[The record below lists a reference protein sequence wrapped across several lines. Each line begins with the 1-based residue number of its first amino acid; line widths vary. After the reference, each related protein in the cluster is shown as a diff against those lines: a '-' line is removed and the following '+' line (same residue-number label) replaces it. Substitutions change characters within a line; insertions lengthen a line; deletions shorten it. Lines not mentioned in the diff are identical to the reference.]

1 MISSKQVLEELH
13 GNVMNHKTRYQ
24 YEQAAYDKGYQVIAG
39 CDEAGRGPMAGPLT
53 VAACVF
59 NPGYYDER
67 INDSKQLSEKKRE
80 ALYDLIIEN
89 AKAYSIIVIDEKKV
103 DELNVYEASR
113 QGMIEAVKTLGID
126 VDYVLTDAM
135 PLRNEMAHEAII
147 KGDAKSISIAAAS
160 ILAKVTRDRLMK
172 QYDEMYPEYNF
183 KKHKGYPTKE
193 HKELLKKYGPCKIHR
208 RSFGPVKE
216 CLNEQLSLFEN
227 EE

>member
-1 MISSKQVLEELH
+1 MEKI
-13 GNVMNHKTRYQ
+13 RYA
-24 YEQAAYDKGYQVIAG
+24 YEQRAYDKGYKVIAG

-59 NPGYYDER
+59 EEGFYDER

-80 ALYDLIIEN
+80 ALFDLIIEK
-89 AKAYSIIVIDEKKV
+89 AKAYAIVMVDEKKV

-113 QGMIEAVKTLGID
+113 QGMIEAVKKLNIE

-135 PLRNEMAHEAII
+135 PLKNEMAHEAII

-160 ILAKVTRDRLMK
+160 ILAKVTRDRMMQEYDK
-172 QYDEMYPEYNF
+172 QYPQYNF

-193 HKELLKKYGPCKIHR
+193 HKELLKRYGPCPIHR
-208 RSFGPVKE
+208 RSFTPVKE
-216 CLNEQLSLFEN
+216 ALQEQLSLFSWEG
-227 EE
+227 E

>member
-1 MISSKQVLEELH
+1 MILSKEQWAKLH
-13 GNVMNHKTRYQ
+13 GKLMNKERYQ
-24 YEQAAYDKGYQVIAG
+24 YEQKAYDLGYKVIAG

-59 NPGYYDER
+59 EEGFYDER

-80 ALYDLIIEN
+80 ALYDLILEK
-89 AKAYSIIVIDEKKV
+89 AKAYAIIVIDEKKV

-113 QGMIEAVKTLGID
+113 QGMIEAVNQLNVP
-126 VDYVLTDAM
+126 VDYILTDAM

-147 KGDAKSISIAAAS
+147 KGDSKSISIAAAS
-160 ILAKVTRDRLMK
+160 ILAKVTRDRIMK
-172 QYDEMYPEYNF
+172 EYDELYPQYHF

-193 HKELLKKYGPCKIHR
+193 HKELLKKYGPCPIHR

-216 CLNEQLSLFEN
+216 CLMEQLSLFDIVE
-227 EE
+227 

>member
-1 MISSKQVLEELH
+1 MLLGKEV
-13 GNVMNHKTRYQ
+13 NKTRYA

-59 NPGYYDER
+59 EKDFYDER

-80 ALYDLIIEN
+80 QLYDLIIEH
-89 AKAYSIIVIDEKKV
+89 AKAYAIVVMDVAKV

-113 QGMIEAVKTLGID
+113 QGMIEAINKLNIS

-160 ILAKVTRDRLMK
+160 ILAKVTRDRIMK
-172 QYDEMYPEYNF
+172 EYDELYPEYNF

-193 HKELLKKYGPCKIHR
+193 HKELLKKYRPCPIHR

-216 CLNEQLSLFEN
+216 CLNEQLSLFEL
-227 EE
+227 EDE

>member
-1 MISSKQVLEELH
+1 ME
-13 GNVMNHKTRYQ
+13 KTRYA
-24 YEQAAYDKGYQVIAG
+24 YEQAAYDKGYKVIAG

-59 NPGYYDER
+59 EEGFYDER

-80 ALYDLIIEN
+80 ELYDLIIEK
-89 AKAYSIIVIDEKKV
+89 AKAYAIVIIDEKRV

-113 QGMIEAVKTLGID
+113 QGMIEAVQKLGVN

-147 KGDAKSISIAAAS
+147 KGDAKSISIAGAS
-160 ILAKVTRDRLMK
+160 ILAKVTRDRIMK
-172 QYDEMYPEYNF
+172 EYDLLYPQYNF

-193 HKELLKKYGPCKIHR
+193 HKELLKKYGPCPIHR
-208 RSFGPVKE
+208 YSFGPVKE
-216 CLNEQLSLFEN
+216 CFQEQLSLFSMD

>member
-1 MISSKQVLEELH
+1 MEGLH
-13 GNVMNHKTRYQ
+13 GNAMNKTRYS
-24 YEQAAYDKGYQVIAG
+24 YEQNAYNHGYKVIAG

-59 NPGYYDER
+59 EEGYYDEQ

-80 ALYDLIIEN
+80 ELYDLIIEN
-89 AKAYSIIVIDEKKV
+89 AKAYAIVIVDENKV

-113 QGMIEAVKTLGID
+113 QGMIQAVKQLNVP

-160 ILAKVTRDRLMK
+160 ILAKVTRDRIMK
-172 QYDEMYPEYNF
+172 EYDKKYPEYNF

-193 HKELLKKYGPCKIHR
+193 HKELLKKYGPCPIHR
-208 RSFGPVKE
+208 RSFAPVKE
-216 CLNEQLSLFEN
+216 ALQEQLTLFDFN